1 MTILDFRSNEALVTV
16 FSQLIKA
23 PEFEL
28 AINTIKDAYL
38 PISSEPPKGVSFETW
53 NSHQNTR
60 REGFYEAIRL
70 IELMAKP
77 VSKQKEISTRG
88 LMPSLVNEDTYEP
101 AN

>member
-1 MTILDFRSNEALVTV
+1 MTILEFRANEALVAA
-16 FSQLIKA
+16 FAELIKA
-23 PEFEL
+23 NEFRL
-28 AINTIKDAYL
+28 AIEIVKNAYL
-38 PISSEPPKGVSFETW
+38 PISSEPPVGVSFETW

-77 VSKQKEISTRG
+77 VSKRKETSTRS